1 MIFAEISVDLFFGNV
16 FIAAKQVLI
25 LYIMIAVGF
34 ICDKTGLFTEKT
46 ARGTNSLL
54 FFITTPAI
62 IIQSFM
68 KTQFSKDSAVKLLY
82 AFIGAVAVHLV
93 GIAISSFL
101 FRKSP
106 EDKKAVYRFA
116 CVYGNVGYMALPLAQ
131 EILGSEGVFYCSVG
145 VIAFNIFCFTH
156 GSWLM
161 TEKNGSQKSFR
172 PRKLILNPGIISVLI
187 GLPLFLFSVELPE
200 IVATP
205 LNSLA
210 ACNTPLAMIVFGTYL
225 ANADLKTVFKD
236 KNIYITAFVKLV
248 AMPLIIFAVYKLFG
262 ASGAFLVAAMI
273 TASAPSA
280 NNTVIFT
287 AQYGR
292 DLNTASKTVTAVSFM
307 SVVTM
312 PLIIA
317 LAQMMK

>member
-1 MIFAEISVDLFFGNV
+1 MELFLGNALV
-16 FIAAKQVLI
+16 AAKQVLI
-25 LYIMIAVGF
+25 LYIMVAVGF

-54 FFITTPAI
+54 FFVTTPAV
-62 IIQSFM
+62 IIQSFL
-68 KTQFSKDSAVKLLY
+68 KTEFSKDGAIKLLI
-82 AFIGAVAVHLV
+82 AFGGAVAIHLI

-101 FRKSP
+101 FKKT
-106 EDKKAVYRFA
+106 EIDKRVVYRFA

-156 GSWLM
+156 GSFIM
-161 TEKNGSQKSFR
+161 TKKEKGEKSFKFK
-172 PRKLILNPGIISVLI
+172 KLVLNPGVISVLI
-187 GLPLFLFSVELPE
+187 GLPLFLFSVKLPE
-200 IVATP
+200 IIETP
-205 LNSLA
+205 LYSVA

-225 ANADLKTVFKD
+225 ANADFKSVFKD
-236 KNIYITAFVKLV
+236 KNIFLTAFVKLIC
-248 AMPLIIFAVYKLFG
+248 MPLIIFGVYRLFG
-262 ASGAFLVAAMI
+262 FSGAFLVAAMI

-287 AQYGR
+287 AQYDR
-292 DLNTASKTVTAVSFM
+292 DLNTASRTVTAVSVL
-307 SVVTM
+307 SVITM

-317 LAQMMK
+317 LAQQMK

>member
-1 MIFAEISVDLFFGNV
+1 MELFLGNALV
-16 FIAAKQVLI
+16 AAKQVLI
-25 LYIMIAVGF
+25 LYIMVAVGF

-54 FFITTPAI
+54 FFVTTPAV
-62 IIQSFM
+62 IIQSFL
-68 KTQFSKDSAVKLLY
+68 KTEFSKDGAIKLLI
-82 AFIGAVAVHLV
+82 AFGGAVAIHLI

-101 FRKSP
+101 FKKT
-106 EDKKAVYRFA
+106 EIDKRVVYRFA

-156 GSWLM
+156 GSFIM
-161 TEKNGSQKSFR
+161 TKKEKGEKSFKFK
-172 PRKLILNPGIISVLI
+172 KLVLNPGVISVLI
-187 GLPLFLFSVELPE
+187 GLPLFLFSVKLPE
-200 IVATP
+200 IIETP
-205 LNSLA
+205 LYSVA

-225 ANADLKTVFKD
+225 ANADFKSVFKD
-236 KNIYITAFVKLV
+236 KNIFLTAFVKLIC
-248 AMPLIIFAVYKLFG
+248 MPLIIFGVYRIFG
-262 ASGAFLVAAMI
+262 FSGAFLVAAMI

-287 AQYGR
+287 AQYDR
-292 DLNTASKTVTAVSFM
+292 DLNTASRTVTAVSVL
-307 SVVTM
+307 SVITM

-317 LAQMMK
+317 LAQQM

>member
-1 MIFAEISVDLFFGNV
+1 MDLFFGNAL
-16 FIAAKQVLI
+16 IAAKQVLI
-25 LYIMIAVGF
+25 LYIMVAVGF
-34 ICDKTGLFTEKT
+34 ICDKKGLFTEKT

-68 KTQFSKDSAVKLLY
+68 KTEFSKDSAVKLLI
-82 AFIGAVAVHLV
+82 AFGGAVAVHLI
-93 GIAISSFL
+93 GIGLSSPL
-101 FRKSP
+101 FRKANP
-106 EDKKAVYRFA
+106 DRRVVYQFA

-156 GSWLM
+156 GIWLM
-161 TEKNGSQKSFR
+161 TKNQPGASGFK
-172 PRKLILNPGIISVLI
+172 PKKLILNPGVISVLI
-187 GLPLFLFSVELPE
+187 GLPLFLFGIKLPE
-200 IVATP
+200 VIETP
-205 LNSLA
+205 LSCVA

-236 KNIYITAFVKLV
+236 REIYLV
-248 AMPLIIFAVYKLFG
+248 ALIKLAIMPLAIFGCYRLFG
-262 ASGAFLVAAMI
+262 LTGAFLVAAMI

-292 DLNTASKTVTAVSFM
+292 DLNAASKTVTAVSLM
-307 SVVTM
+307 SVITM

-317 LAQMMK
+317 LAQVN